1 MNLTTL
7 PFPLEALIPYLHYL
21 DLIPLSR
28 TCKTLNALFSP
39 LIFSTVR
46 NCQIKW
52 RNLQLVHWDHLK
64 LLQRIVGKKYTVVL
78 FTTVQG
84 GSSLGVLGG
93 DAMSESERLKLCDD
107 FCKELHGSA
116 VEVYKEVAWSRV
128 YIRLAIKKPDQKL
141 YQYKHCIYF
150 APDCRKTVFK
160 EIRGMYFG
168 LDYVAINYQTRIASY
183 HSSLMP

>member
-21 DLIPLSR
+21 DLIHLSR

-46 NCQIKW
+46 NFQVKW

-78 FTTVQG
+78 FTSVDG
-84 GSSLGVLGG
+84 GSALGVLGG
-93 DAMSESERLKLCDD
+93 DVISDSKRLKICDN
-107 FCKELHGSA
+107 FCKKLHGSA
-116 VEVYKEVAWSRV
+116 IEIYKLVAWRNGYLLTLS
-128 YIRLAIKKPDQKL
+128 IKTPDQKL
-141 YQYKHCIYF
+141 YQHKHRIYF
-150 APDCRKTVFK
+150 VRDCRKTVFE
-160 EIRGMYFG
+160 EIRSMYFG
-168 LDYVAINYQTRIASY
+168 LDYVVINY
-183 HSSLMP
+183 